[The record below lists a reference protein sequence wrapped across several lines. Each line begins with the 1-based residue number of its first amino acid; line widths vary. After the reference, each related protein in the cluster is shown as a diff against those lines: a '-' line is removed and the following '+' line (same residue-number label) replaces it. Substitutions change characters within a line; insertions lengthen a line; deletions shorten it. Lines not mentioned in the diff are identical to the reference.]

1 MSDFYDVL
9 IAELRNDPLGVG
21 YANMTDQQVAASLNE
36 PRYSVPT
43 QRFITWRAI
52 AAVLDD
58 DEYAAVK
65 AALNQLAQVSPKVAD
80 MIPFLSQ
87 ATGDDGT
94 GGGIDFGNAGV
105 RAMIQALPGIG
116 EETKRKLLALG
127 ERPASRAE
135 ILGLPEVYP
144 GHVES
149 ARRMMGG

>member
-1 MSDFYDVL
+1 MNNDQYAVL
-9 IAELRNDPLGVG
+9 IAELRDDPLGVG

-36 PRYSVPT
+36 PRFSVPT
-43 QRFITWRAI
+43 TRFITWRAI

-105 RAMIQALPGIG
+105 RAMIAALPGIG
-116 EETKRKLLALG
+116 ETTKQKLLALG

-135 ILGLPEVYP
+135 ILGLPQVYP

-149 ARRMMGG
+149 ARNMI

>member
-1 MSDFYDVL
+1 MSDFYEVL
-9 IAELRNDPLGVG
+9 IAELRDDPLGVG

-36 PRYSVPT
+36 PRFSVPT
-43 QRFITWRAI
+43 TRFITWRAI

-94 GGGIDFGNAGV
+94 GGGIDYGHGGNL
-105 RAMIQALPGIG
+105 RPTRRLSILPTRMTRGLQGIG
-116 EETKRKLLALG
+116 FITPCAT
-127 ERPASRAE
+127 
-135 ILGLPEVYP
+135 IFN
-144 GHVES
+144 
-149 ARRMMGG
+149 GGRDDYWCAQK